1 MLITRFPL
9 FGEHVSNFTNQSA
22 GIGAVRQKKKQHPV
36 GCRYFAQAFQKLDVV
51 VERFQ
56 RNTNHLKSLAE
67 KISIKARRNLDEAK
81 PANTSFAQTTAGEA
95 KLVAVHPLKQQKTL
109 RYN

>member
-1 MLITRFPL
+1 M